1 MPKKVLSFQKN
12 VLIHRRWPSLSILFV
27 LIFILSVCLFPS
39 SWAAEIQSTEK
50 EPYFSSESV
59 FYAAGFGGNYV
70 VIDEEHDLLIVVRW
84 VGSTKT
90 LDGIV
95 QRVLASIQAD

>member
-1 MPKKVLSFQKN
+1 MASLKCPACSNFYSLCLSF
-12 VLIHRRWPSLSILFV
+12 
-27 LIFILSVCLFPS
+27 S
-39 SWAAEIQSTEK
+39 SQLGCRNPVNGKGAL
-50 EPYFSSESV
+50 FSSESV